1 MKKIFRKLIL
11 IELVLLVL
19 MIISIFIESEEIA
32 YMNEQLSSGFSDVYI
47 LIGGIFAVIVLL
59 MYLVNLFLLYK
70 FKNIGKPMYLA
81 LFLVMALGSLLGGPI
96 VHEPSD
102 YLIDG
107 LGWAMSGAILVFL
120 YFTPIKKEFERR
132 N

>member
-19 MIISIFIESEEIA
+19 MIISIFVESEEIA

-70 FKNIGKPMYLA
+70 FKNIGKPMYLV
-81 LFLVMALGSLLGGPI
+81 LLLVMALGSLLGGPI

-120 YFTPIKKEFERR
+120 YFSPIKKEFERR

>member
-1 MKKIFRKLIL
+1 MKKIFKKFIL
-11 IELVLLVL
+11 IELALIVL
-19 MIISIFIESEEIA
+19 MLISIFIESEEIA
-32 YMNEQLSSGFSDVYI
+32 YMNEQLSSGFSDLYI

-70 FKNIGKPMYLA
+70 FKNIGKPMYLV
-81 LFLVMALGSLLGGPI
+81 LLLVMALGSLLGGPI
-96 VHEPSD
+96 VYEPSD